1 MYRTVLIVLAAA
13 VATAGLGPA
22 SAEPRRVSTHQDW
35 VVYVNDDSPQG
46 RVCYA
51 LTDASEIAPRNLD
64 HGRVVMM
71 VGSWASGARTEQVMF
86 QTGYELRPSGPVRAR
101 VGSDVY
107 RMFVDGSDAFAYDDE
122 ESRLVRAMRR
132 GSTLRVEATS
142 TRGNATAY
150 AFSLRGV
157 TAALR
162 AVAQAC

>member
-1 MYRTVLIVLAAA
+1 MNRIGVFTLALGAAA
-13 VATAGLGPA
+13 AGLGA
-22 SAEPRRVSTHQDW
+22 AAAEPRRVSTHQDW

-51 LTDASEIAPRNLD
+51 LSDASETAPRNLD

-71 VGSWASGARTEQVMF
+71 VGSWRSGARTEQVMF
-86 QTGYELRPSGPVRAR
+86 QAGYPLRPAGPVRAR

-107 RMFVDGSDAFAYDDE
+107 RLFVDGSDAFAFDGD

-142 TRGNATAY
+142 ARGNATAY
-150 AFSLRGV
+150 EFSLRGV